1 MDPSTSP
8 ETNWSALNSFSFHNS
23 NFTETNLLAILIK
36 KPNYLI
42 VFLFFFSFFTKQC
55 SIIENGTVG
64 HPKTDKSLSNISFI
78 EKDIEKGYGKSR
90 LK

>member
-23 NFTETNLLAILIK
+23 NFTEINLLAILIK

-42 VFLFFFSFFTKQC
+42 LFFFFFAKQC

-64 HPKTDKSLSNISFI
+64 HPKTDKSLSNTSFI